1 MTITYGIGYPRSEDI
16 LKFIEMISRDLIS
29 VCDVRKILELRS
41 HMKLNDF
48 FPIWQT
54 RAVSGFLTPHVRFGS
69 SSNDTLESGVT
80 QICRISL
87 E

>member
-16 LKFIEMISRDLIS
+16 LKFTEMISKDLIS

-48 FPIWQT
+48 FSDLANTCGKRVPNTSRTFRVFFKRHIGKW
-54 RAVSGFLTPHVRFGS
+54 
-69 SSNDTLESGVT
+69 SNTDL
-80 QICRISL
+80 
-87 E
+87 